1 MNNNI
6 VVIGNHEVGM
16 KMYEGQ
22 PVVTFNDIDMLH
34 ERPEGTARRNFTQ
47 HKKRFTEGKH
57 YHLIT
62 KKTLE
67 NAEKNEIR
75 TFDFLIKSPRGL
87 TVLTERGYLLLVKSF
102 TDDLAW
108 QIQDALVE
116 NYFSHREDPKPENRV
131 VKTYSGVPVVSLSD
145 IDKFHELSPGTAA
158 LYFFNVFDRFTVNDD
173 FYFVDA
179 SDYNA
184 AFGCNAPVGKP
195 VALLN
200 QRTYELLMF
209 PYIPLV
215 QIKAMIPE
223 YFCFP
228 DPKIV
233 DCTQYAT
240 APKPSVIVEQ
250 PVAAI
255 EQKPVENLTSELII
269 PNRGVR
275 DRIDLTFSAYAATYN
290 YYRSG
295 KRIKTKNLHKVDGYG
310 YLEGIGANILSH
322 ASHYGCAGYGPLTM
336 RPDEDPHFCFP
347 ISSIRKDGKIT
358 IPKLGLFELKTP
370 LWIEEGSRPV
380 TATVRRTK
388 DNKYMVEIR
397 RKSN

>member
-1 MNNNI
+1 MKELQVFNNAEFGD
-6 VVIGNHEVGM
+6 VRSMLVDETPWFVG
-16 KMYEGQ
+16 KDVAKALGYS
-22 PVVTFNDIDMLH
+22 N
-34 ERPEGTARRNFTQ
+34 AR
-47 HKKRFTEGKH
+47 
-57 YHLIT
+57 
-62 KKTLE
+62 KTLADHVD
-67 NAEKNEIR
+67 AEDKGVTKCDTLGGTQNLTIINESGLYS
-75 TFDFLIKSPRGL
+75 LIFGSKLPSAKKFKRWV
-87 TVLTERGYLLLVKSF
+87 TSEVLP
-102 TDDLAW
+102 
-108 QIQDALVE
+108 ALRKTGKYEVE
-116 NYFSHREDPKPENRV
+116 NTKAQSRI
-131 VKTYSGVPVVSLSD
+131 VKTCSGVPVVSLSD

-173 FYFVDA
+173 FYFADA

-184 AFGCNAPVGKP
+184 AFGCNAPIGKP

-209 PYIPLV
+209 PYIPLA

-223 YFCFP
+223 YFCFS

-233 DCTQYAT
+233 DCTQYVT

-347 ISSIRKDGKIT
+347 ISSMRKDGKIT

-397 RKSN
+397 RKGN

>member
-1 MNNNI
+1 MNNVLICNRELEI
-6 VVIGNHEVGM
+6 RRYSGQRVI
-16 KMYEGQ
+16 
-22 PVVTFNDIDMLH
+22 TFKDVERLH
-34 ERPEGTARRNFTQ
+34 EKKEGSVRLAFSRN
-47 HKKRFTEGKH
+47 KKRFIEGEH
-57 YHLIT
+57 FFNIT
-62 KKTLE
+62 KKSLE
-67 NAEKNEIR
+67 NTELFQNDTVNISV
-75 TFDFLIKSPRGL
+75 KSPNGL
-87 TVLTERGYLLLVKSF
+87 TVLTERGYLLLAKVF
-102 TDDLAW
+102 TDDLSW

-116 NYFSHREDPKPENRV
+116 HYFNHREDPKPENRV
-131 VKTYSGVPVVSLSD
+131 IKTYSGVPVVSLSD

-223 YFCFP
+223 YFCIS

-233 DCTQYAT
+233 DCTLYAT

-250 PVAAI
+250 PVVAI
-255 EQKPVENLTSELII
+255 EQKPVENLASELII
-269 PNRGVR
+269 PNRGMR

>member
-1 MNNNI
+1 MSNNVMI
-6 VVIGNHEVGM
+6 CNHEIGI

-22 PVVTFNDIDMLH
+22 PVVTFKDIDTLH
-34 ERPEGTARRNFTQ
+34 GRPDGTAKTAFSK
-47 HKKRFTEGKH
+47 HKDRFVEGKH
-57 YHLIT
+57 FYRLT
-62 KKTLE
+62 RKSLE
-67 NAEKNEIR
+67 NAEKYTKD
-75 TFDFLIKSPRGL
+75 TFDFLINSPRGI
-87 TVLTERGYLLLVKSF
+87 TVLTERGYLLLTKPF
-102 TDDLAW
+102 NDDLAW
-108 QIQDALVE
+108 QIQEGLIE
-116 NYFSHREDPKPENRV
+116 HYFNHREDPPRRK
-131 VKTYSGVPVVSLSD
+131 VKFCSGVPVVTFSD
-145 IDKFHELSPGTAA
+145 IDEFHKLDPGTARN
-158 LYFFNVFDRFTVNDD
+158 YFASVRDQFILDEDYILGNAEEVNR
-173 FYFVDA
+173 
-179 SDYNA
+179 
-184 AFGCNAPVGKP
+184 AFGSHFPVDKP
-195 VALLN
+195 VAFLK
-200 QRTYELLMF
+200 QHTYELSMF
-209 PYIPLV
+209 RHIPLP
-215 QIKAMIPE
+215 QIKSMIPE
-223 YFCFP
+223 YFELSAP
-228 DPKIV
+228 DIIE
-233 DCTQYAT
+233 CRQYAQ
-240 APKPSVIVEQ
+240 PSVTVEQ

-295 KRIKTKNLHKVDGYG
+295 KRIKTNNLHKVDGYG

>member
-1 MNNNI
+1 MSNNVMI
-6 VVIGNHEVGM
+6 CNHEIGI

-22 PVVTFNDIDMLH
+22 PVVTFKDIDTLH
-34 ERPEGTARRNFTQ
+34 SRPDGTAKTAFSK
-47 HKKRFTEGKH
+47 HKEKFVEGKH
-57 YHLIT
+57 FYRLT
-62 KKTLE
+62 KKSLE
-67 NAEKNEIR
+67 NAEKYTKD
-75 TFDFLIKSPRGL
+75 TFDFLINSPRGI
-87 TVLTERGYLLLVKSF
+87 TVLTERGYLLLTKPF
-102 TDDLAW
+102 NDDLAW

-116 NYFSHREDPKPENRV
+116 HYFNHREDPKPENRV
-131 VKTYSGVPVVSLSD
+131 VKTCSGVPVVSLSD

-184 AFGCNAPVGKP
+184 AFGCNAPIGKP

-209 PYIPLV
+209 PYIPLA

-223 YFCFP
+223 YFCFS

-233 DCTQYAT
+233 DCTQCVT
-240 APKPSVIVEQ
+240 ASKPSVTVEQ

-255 EQKPVENLTSELII
+255 EQKPVENLTAELII

>member
-1 MNNNI
+1 MSNSVMI
-6 VVIGNHEVGM
+6 CNHELGV
-16 KMYEGQ
+16 KVYNGQ
-22 PVVTFNDIDMLH
+22 PVITFKDIDRVH
-34 ERPEGTARRNFTQ
+34 ERPEGTAR
-47 HKKRFTEGKH
+47 KRFRDNRKRFEEGRH
-57 YHLIT
+57 YYKIT
-62 KKTLE
+62 PSE
-67 NAEKNEIR
+67 FR
-75 TFDFLIKSPRGL
+75 TAIGDMDSRQQNDVILM
-87 TVLTERGYLLLVKSF
+87 TERGYLLLVKSF

-116 NYFSHREDPKPENRV
+116 HYFSHREDPPRRKI
-131 VKTYSGVPVVSLSD
+131 KFCSGVPVVTFSD
-145 IDKFHELSPGTAA
+145 IDEFHKLDPGTARN
-158 LYFFNVFDRFTVNDD
+158 YFASVRDQFILDEDYILGNAEEVNR
-173 FYFVDA
+173 
-179 SDYNA
+179 
-184 AFGCNAPVGKP
+184 AFGSHFPVDKP
-195 VALLN
+195 VAFLK
-200 QRTYELLMF
+200 QHTYELSMF
-209 PYIPLV
+209 KHIPLP
-215 QIKAMIPE
+215 QIKSMIPE
-223 YFCFP
+223 YFELSAP
-228 DPKIV
+228 DIIE
-233 DCTQYAT
+233 CRQYAQSS
-240 APKPSVIVEQ
+240 AIVEG

-255 EQKPVENLTSELII
+255 EQKPVENLTAELII

-397 RKSN
+397 RKNN

>member
-1 MNNNI
+1 MTNDV
-6 VVIGNHEVGM
+6 VVIENQEVAIKTYDG
-16 KMYEGQ
+16 KR
-22 PVVTFNDIDMLH
+22 VVTFKDIDRVH
-34 ERPEGTARRNFTQ
+34 KRTPGTAGRVFRANRKHFIEGEDYYKITADTFRRTIGEMD
-47 HKKRFTEGKH
+47 KRQQNDVI
-57 YHLIT
+57 LIT
-62 KKTLE
+62 E
-67 NAEKNEIR
+67 FGYFMVA
-75 TFDFLIKSPRGL
+75 KSL
-87 TVLTERGYLLLVKSF
+87 
-102 TDDLAW
+102 TDDKAW
-108 QIQDALVE
+108 GVQRQLVQG
-116 NYFSHREDPKPENRV
+116 YFRGQEKPNHENRV

-223 YFCFP
+223 YFCIS

-240 APKPSVIVEQ
+240 TPKPSVAVEQ

-269 PNRGVR
+269 PNRVVR

>member
-1 MNNNI
+1 MSNSVMI
-6 VVIGNHEVGM
+6 CNHELGV
-16 KMYEGQ
+16 KVYNGQ
-22 PVVTFNDIDMLH
+22 PVITFKDIDRVH
-34 ERPEGTARRNFTQ
+34 ERPDGTAR
-47 HKKRFTEGKH
+47 KRFRDNRKRFEEGRH
-57 YHLIT
+57 YYKIT
-62 KKTLE
+62 PSE
-67 NAEKNEIR
+67 FR
-75 TFDFLIKSPRGL
+75 TAIGDMDSRQQNDVILM
-87 TVLTERGYLLLVKSF
+87 TERGYLLLVKSF

-116 NYFSHREDPKPENRV
+116 HYFNHREDPKPENRV

-223 YFCFP
+223 YFCIS

-240 APKPSVIVEQ
+240 APKPSVTVEQ
-250 PVAAI
+250 PVDAI